1 MRKPP
6 PHCPR
11 CHCPRINKKGYFTT
25 KWNHQPVPRYRCH
38 GCRRTFSTHTT
49 RPTFGQHKPHLNEHI
64 FRLYCSGITQRRMA
78 EVLGVNCKTVIRKF
92 RFLALR
98 ARSFHEAWLRTP
110 SAKSEC
116 AQFDEMESFEH
127 TRLKPLTLPL
137 AVTPQGLILD
147 LQVAS
152 IPYKGKL
159 AAIAIKK
166 YGPRRNGRREAVTK
180 VLETVEKACG
190 GVVCLLTDSHVS
202 YRGWIRRVLP
212 EATHQPVTPLKRP
225 EPPRRAN
232 LHDPLFRVNHL
243 AAKIRHDLSRMGR
256 KVWVTTKK
264 AVWLQA
270 HLDLY
275 IAFNNRYPVG
285 GF

>member
-1 MRKPP
+1 MPRPSP
-6 PHCPR
+6 QCPR
-11 CHCPRINKKGYFTT
+11 CQSRCINKKGYFTT
-25 KWNHQPVPRYRCH
+25 KWNHQPVPRYLCH
-38 GCRRTFSTHTT
+38 FCRRTFSSHTT
-49 RPTFGQHKPHLNEHI
+49 RPTFGQHKPNLNEVI
-64 FRLYCSGITQRRMA
+64 FGLYCSGTTQRRMA
-78 EVLGVNCKTVIRKF
+78 RLLGINCKTVVRKF

-98 ARSFHEAWLRTP
+98 ARTFHESWLRT
-110 SAKSEC
+110 SAEKSEC

-127 TRLKPLTLPL
+127 TRLKPLTLPF
-137 AVTPQGLILD
+137 AVTPQGLIIE

-159 AAIAIKK
+159 AAIAYKK
-166 YGPRRNGRREAVTK
+166 YGPRTNHRRAAVTK
-180 VLETVEKACG
+180 VLEAVREACG
-190 GVVCLLTDSHVS
+190 GKVSLLTDSHAS
-202 YRGWIRRVLP
+202 YGRWIRNVLP
-212 EATHQPVTPLKRP
+212 DAKHQPVPPLDRP

-232 LHDPLFRVNHL
+232 LQDPLFRVNHL

-285 GF
+285 GL